1 MVVRKGEEVGTK
13 YFNDSKGIIEYLNDM
28 DQKNFE
34 KYNPKKKKS
43 KILIVFN
50 DMIADMFKS
59 IKRIQ

>member
-1 MVVRKGEEVGTK
+1 MVVRKGEGLEQSILMILKVLLNIWMIWTK
-13 YFNDSKGIIEYLNDM
+13 KTL
-28 DQKNFE
+28 KNTIQ
-34 KYNPKKKKS
+34 KKKKS

>member
-1 MVVRKGEEVGTK
+1 MVVRKGEGLEQSILMILKVLLNIWMIWTK
-13 YFNDSKGIIEYLNDM
+13 KTL
-28 DQKNFE
+28 KNTIQ
-34 KYNPKKKKS
+34 KKKS